1 MNEKKK
7 EVGWADIRHSDEKA
21 NMVSMEFD
29 IL

>member
-1 MNEKKK
+1 MKRRKI
-7 EVGWADIRHSDEKA
+7 EVGCADRHSDEKA